1 MSGTGTSVEIIILIL
16 IIKLSKSVIV
26 NRVLIPDINMSKLN
40 NAQDM
45 QTFTFDQKLID
56 EINILIIYW

>member
-45 QTFTFDQKLID
+45 QTFTLDQKLIN
-56 EINILIIYW
+56 EINILIIY

>member
-56 EINILIIYW
+56 EINILIIY